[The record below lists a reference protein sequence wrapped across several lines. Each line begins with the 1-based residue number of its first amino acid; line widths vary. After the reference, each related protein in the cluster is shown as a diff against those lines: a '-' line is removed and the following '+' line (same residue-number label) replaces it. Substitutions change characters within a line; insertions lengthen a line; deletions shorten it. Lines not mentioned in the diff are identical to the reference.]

1 MYDSTK
7 IVKPI
12 SYRQKRAVECWLKNG
27 RRSKAAAL
35 REAGYSRAV
44 IRQPHKVFS
53 SPVVQEELDRR
64 GFGRAGCDNNL
75 NPHAKPIPVFRETVD
90 FSILTKD
97 QLQELKEKLG
107 DISYKP
113 TANGVNQYGS
123 C

>member
-1 MYDSTK
+1 MYDFTK

-27 RRSKAAAL
+27 RKSKAAAL

-64 GFGRAGCDNNL
+64 GFGRTGCENNL
-75 NPHAKPIPVFRETVD
+75 NPHSKPIPVFRDTID
-90 FSILTKD
+90 FSL
-97 QLQELKEKLG
+97 LSQESLSRLKEQLG
-107 DISYKP
+107 DIRFIP
-113 TANGVNQYGS
+113 ENT
-123 C
+123 

>member
-1 MYDSTK
+1 MYDFTK

-64 GFGRAGCDNNL
+64 GFGRTGCENNL
-75 NPHAKPIPVFRETVD
+75 NPQAKPIPVFRETVD
-90 FSILTKD
+90 FSFLSPES
-97 QLQELKEKLG
+97 LSRLKEQLG
-107 DISYKP
+107 DIRFMPENS
-113 TANGVNQYGS
+113 
-123 C
+123 

>member
-1 MYDSTK
+1 MYDFTK

-64 GFGRAGCDNNL
+64 GFGRTGCENNL
-75 NPHAKPIPVFRETVD
+75 NPQAKPIPVFRETVD
-90 FSILTKD
+90 FSNIT
-97 QLQELKEKLG
+97 QETLRRLEVQLG
-107 DISYKP
+107 DLSFVP
-113 TANGVNQYGS
+113 NNR
-123 C
+123 

>member
-1 MYDSTK
+1 MYDFTK

-27 RRSKAAAL
+27 RKSKAAAL

-53 SPVVQEELDRR
+53 SPIVQEELDRR
-64 GFGRAGCDNNL
+64 GFGRRGCDNNL
-75 NPHAKPIPVFRETVD
+75 KPLPKPVPVFRETVD
-90 FSILTKD
+90 FSTLSKE
-97 QLQELKEKLG
+97 QLQDLKEKLG

-113 TANGVNQYGS
+113 THSDANQYGNY
-123 C
+123 

>member
-1 MYDSTK
+1 MYDFTK

-64 GFGRAGCDNNL
+64 GFGRTGCENNL
-75 NPHAKPIPVFRETVD
+75 NPQAKPIPVFRESVD
-90 FSILTKD
+90 FSFLSPES
-97 QLQELKEKLG
+97 LSRLKEQLG
-107 DISYKP
+107 DIRFMPENS
-113 TANGVNQYGS
+113 
-123 C
+123 